1 MELNKIKYLI
11 VRIYSLLFMGIISS
25 STIAQENKLTRKQ
38 VLHEFVFKSNH
49 IGLESSGISVFKAR
63 LNNQSGTHPVKSSM
77 APGLA
82 LGIKY
87 QFNFSNE
94 YGVTIGP
101 EVIVAGRNFITS
113 FNKNDFSPALTED
126 AEINATN
133 GYLADLILSF
143 SATIEKRILY
153 KPAKYLFFNSGL
165 RFNISTGA
173 DLAIFRIVLPN
184 TNNGFYDA
192 GGVDVYA
199 NNDAKPWISIPLNAG
214 HSWLLKNNNLLQLSL
229 CSNVSF
235 TKYVNG
241 TYRIDI
247 PGRISTTGLYNT
259 TGSYIGLSLNYVFTS
274 TNYKIRK
281 AYETN

>member
-1 MELNKIKYLI
+1 MC
-11 VRIYSLLFMGIISS
+11 FIIILCSN
-25 STIAQENKLTRKQ
+25 TIAQQKKVSRTQ
-38 VLHEFVFKSNH
+38 VLQQFAFKSNH
-49 IGLESSGISVFKAR
+49 IRLEGSGLSFFKAR
-63 LNNQSGTHPVKSSM
+63 LNRQSGTHPVKSSM

-94 YGVTIGP
+94 YALTIGP
-101 EVIVAGRNFITS
+101 EAILAGRNFITS
-113 FNKNDFSPALTED
+113 FNKSDFSPPLTED

-133 GYLADLILSF
+133 GYLSDLILSF

-153 KPAKYLFFNSGL
+153 KPAKHLFFNSGL
-165 RFNISTGA
+165 RLNISTGA
-173 DLAIFRIVLPN
+173 DFAIFRIVLPN

-199 NNDAKPWISIPLNAG
+199 NNDAKPWISIPLTAG
-214 HSWLLKNNNLLQLSL
+214 HSWLLQNNNLLQLSL

-241 TYRIDI
+241 AYRIDI